1 MLENLGRKFRDGR
14 RGLRIH
20 CVPPTHAAARL
31 LAGLVVAAA
40 LLSAGCHGPAA
51 PTEPTE
57 TVLRIPDRDA
67 FIDASLSML
76 RRYDLSPERVDRQ
89 RGLIV
94 TQRTTSGQW
103 FEPWRIDSQGPYQI
117 LESSLHTIGRTV
129 TISVEPTE
137 AAESQA
143 AEAGAP
149 GTQAAQLGASGTQ
162 AAQAGASETHPTGT
176 DQAGESPAAAPD
188 QRYRVSVQVDKA
200 RFTTPERQITTA
212 SGALAIY
219 SERTPTMEGV
229 RGRAASQ
236 TRWVPLGRDPLL
248 EAFLLGQLSDVL
260 PEVEVE

>member
-1 MLENLGRKFRDGR
+1 MVENLGRKFRGGWH
-14 RGLRIH
+14 GLRIRY
-20 CVPPTHAAARL
+20 VLTAHAAARL
-31 LAGLVVAAA
+31 LAGLVTATV
-40 LLSAGCHGPAA
+40 LLSAGCHAPAA
-51 PTEPTE
+51 PTAPTE

-76 RRYDLSPERVDRQ
+76 RRYDLSPERIDRQ

-103 FEPWRIDSQGPYQI
+103 FEPWRVDSQGPYQI

-137 AAESQA
+137 VAESQP
-143 AEAGAP
+143 AEADAP
-149 GTQAAQLGASGTQ
+149 GAQAAQLGASGT
-162 AAQAGASETHPTGT
+162 HPTGAIGT
-176 DQAGESPAAAPD
+176 DQAGESSAMARD

-248 EAFLLGQLSDVL
+248 EAFLLAQLADVL